1 MLKVFSPKIKD
12 EEEQI
17 RMMKKNEELIEEAKK
32 SYSIMIQKLKEDH
45 MMEIKKGRTVYIH
58 YLVTNDMIFSSSRF

>member
-58 YLVTNDMIFSSSRF
+58 SLVTNDMIFSSSRF